1 MLNLLHDGIRN
12 GKQDCNGVAQFL
24 LFVFLN
30 ESIDRADTYER
41 NQSKRLWIENPF
53 KGIMVMDNSNKWTM
67 GVMDDVYTFF
77 EYK

>member
-41 NQSKRLWIENPF
+41 NQSKRL
-53 KGIMVMDNSNKWTM
+53 
-67 GVMDDVYTFF
+67 
-77 EYK
+77 